1 MKELLSDQITIQ
13 NLPTTNENYQ
23 NQVIKESHF
32 FIKNISSI
40 SLRRLSFEQVVNLFD
55 QTFYIDG
62 FDIKGSVNNFLN
74 EYITGV
80 RYPNK
85 PIIPTNKFQLDYQ
98 NGKIQPISTSK
109 KILDGIQRAN
119 LSGPKSNFV
128 LMVVYHLLKGG

>member
-1 MKELLSDQITIQ
+1 KLILMIFSFGVGLIKRLKELLSDQITIQ

-62 FDIKGSVNNFLN
+62 FDIKGSVNNFSMNISQELG
-74 EYITGV
+74 T
-80 RYPNK
+80 
-85 PIIPTNKFQLDYQ
+85 PTN
-98 NGKIQPISTSK
+98 
-109 KILDGIQRAN
+109 
-119 LSGPKSNFV
+119 LSYLLTNSN
-128 LMVVYHLLKGG
+128 